1 MLAAV
6 LALPRLLLQ
15 HGGTDWSAMLLNPF
29 CPLSAAKILSLKA
42 TVILLLTLLIKSK
55 IRIATFSGL
64 GALLLLLQT
73 LVFLAISGGVTV
85 VAAAAA
91 VYAVQ
96 QRKTAAASV

>member
-1 MLAAV
+1 
-6 LALPRLLLQ
+6 
-15 HGGTDWSAMLLNPF
+15 MLLNPF
-29 CPLSAAKILSLKA
+29 CPIAGAKILSLKA

-73 LVFLAISGGVTV
+73 LLFFAVSGGLA
-85 VAAAAA
+85 VAAAGAA

-96 QRKTAAASV
+96 RRKTSTAAAV